1 MSKSFTVQNTG
12 QSFDLKDGESI
23 LDSLRRNKVNIRSS
37 CGGHSTCSD
46 CVIRVKSGGKGL
58 SDVNFEE
65 RKLLGNV
72 YFITKERLACQ
83 TRARDDIDGDI
94 ENVEI
99 DIVNL
104 D

>member
-1 MSKSFTVQNTG
+1 MKF
-12 QSFDLKDGESI
+12 
-23 LDSLRRNKVNIRSS
+23 
-37 CGGHSTCSD
+37 
-46 CVIRVKSGGKGL
+46 GGKSL

-65 RKLLGNV
+65 KKLLGNV

-83 TRARDDIDGDI
+83 TYAKAESD
-94 ENVEI
+94 EEMESVEI

>member
-1 MSKSFTVQNTG
+1 MDKSFTVQNTG
-12 QSFDLKDGESI
+12 QRFDLKEGESI
-23 LDSLRRNKVNIRSS
+23 LDSLRRNKINIRSS

-46 CVIRVKSGGKGL
+46 CVIRVKSGGKNL

-65 RKLLGNV
+65 KKLLGNV

-83 TRARDDIDGDI
+83 TYAKAESD
-94 ENVEI
+94 EEMESVEI